1 MGALTEFSNHMDW
14 QGMLM
19 FLMSAVACLICLT
32 IHELSHGLIARQ
44 LGDPT
49 AKVNG
54 RLTLNPL
61 AHIDWVGLFLLLT
74 VGVGWAKPV
83 PVDMRN
89 FRNPKAGMA
98 ATALAGPI
106 SNFLLAL
113 VCISLGGFVLRD
125 GMGRVWSAYVLLFLC
140 QLAVLNVGLGVFN
153 LIPIPPLDG
162 SRVVSAFLPDR
173 AYLWLMRRGAVSHC
187 GGGAAGLVRP
197 AGRAF
202 GGCHRLG
209 IEGHVPCAGFP
220 FAIMEFYFF

>member
-54 RLTLNPL
+54 RLTLI
-61 AHIDWVGLFLLLT
+61 AWGGRFLRLT

-125 GMGRVWSAYVLLFLC
+125 GMGRVGSA
-140 QLAVLNVGLGVFN
+140 
-153 LIPIPPLDG
+153 
-162 SRVVSAFLPDR
+162 
-173 AYLWLMRRGAVSHC
+173 
-187 GGGAAGLVRP
+187 
-197 AGRAF
+197 
-202 GGCHRLG
+202 
-209 IEGHVPCAGFP
+209 
-220 FAIMEFYFF
+220 

>member
-113 VCISLGGFVLRD
+113 VCICLGGFVLRD
-125 GMGRVWSAYVLLFLC
+125 GMGRAWSAYVLLFLC

-162 SRVVSAFLPDR
+162 YHVLNDLVLRRSLYSSARAAQVGYVVMLVLVLSGILGEALGFVTN
-173 AYLWLMRRGAVSHC
+173 GA
-187 GGGAAGLVRP
+187 
-197 AGRAF
+197 
-202 GGCHRLG
+202 
-209 IEGHVPCAGFP
+209 
-220 FAIMEFYFF
+220 FAILGSGAEAVLRALGAL

>member
-162 SRVVSAFLPDR
+162 SSIFAFFLPQK
-173 AYLWLMRRGAVSHC
+173 YLPQYYKVQRYAMPVFLIVVLLVPYVLHFNPIGIYLDAT
-187 GGGAAGLVRP
+187 AGNVFDLLFSF
-197 AGRAF
+197 GR
-202 GGCHRLG
+202 
-209 IEGHVPCAGFP
+209 
-220 FAIMEFYFF
+220 